1 MARPAGLEPATLC
14 LEGRCSILMSY
25 GGIGFQDSGRA
36 ALSPLHIYGAKDNY
50 FNPAWQ
56 QEIGFFIAPSGM
68 LS

>member
-1 MARPAGLEPATLC
+1 
-14 LEGRCSILMSY
+14 MSY

-56 QEIGFFIAPSGM
+56 QEIDFFIAPSGM